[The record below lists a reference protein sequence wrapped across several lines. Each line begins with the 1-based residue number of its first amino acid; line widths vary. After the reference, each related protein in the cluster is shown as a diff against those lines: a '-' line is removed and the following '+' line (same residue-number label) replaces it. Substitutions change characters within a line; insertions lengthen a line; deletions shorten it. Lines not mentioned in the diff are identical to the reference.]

1 TNSWTEGTD
10 CCSWNG
16 VTCDNVTGNVV
27 GLDLYSSCSWLVGTI
42 DDNSTLFHLSHL
54 QSLNLAYSNFLG
66 SQLSPEFGWLKELT
80 YLNLSASNF
89 GGLVP
94 YEMSHLS
101 KLTHLVISFCVLTI
115 EQKTFDLLASNL
127 TKLSLLHLRKTNMSL
142 IKPFSLLNLSSTMTD
157 LDMGDTAMEGNFP
170 DDIFRF
176 PNLQILNLKLNSQLT
191 DLSRNYFEGRVPSW
205 WFTLP
210 SLISINLAWNKLN
223 GPIDPFQWPNS
234 LQDVRLEENEIRGT
248 IPNSIFQLVNLTIL
262 DLSSND
268 LLITLHLE
276 NNSLEGHIHNTFANA
291 SHLRSLDLYSN
302 KLEGPLPRSLAK
314 YIKLE
319 VVNVENNMISDS
331 FPCWMGSLSELKIL
345 VLRSNQFDGPPCNSN
360 ITFPFQALRIID
372 LSHTEFTGFLPRRI
386 FPSMEA
392 MKNVDEHGRLE
403 YMGRA
408 FCDESITV
416 AMKGHDFQFQKIF
429 VMFRAMDLSSNRF
442 HREIS
447 EVLGNFKSLKVLNLS
462 HNSLTGN
469 IPVSFENMTALKSLD
484 LSFNKLDGR
493 IPEQLLSITALSL
506 LNLSYNRLW
515 GHIPRG
521 NQFNTFE
528 NDSYIGNIR
537 LCGEPLTVRCSN
549 DGLPK
554 APRLAYFDHD
564 ETASRFDWK
573 MAKLRYVPGL
583 VIGLSIGYMVLS
595 K

>member
-1 TNSWTEGTD
+1 
-10 CCSWNG
+10 
-16 VTCDNVTGNVV
+16 
-27 GLDLYSSCSWLVGTI
+27 
-42 DDNSTLFHLSHL
+42 
-54 QSLNLAYSNFLG
+54 
-66 SQLSPEFGWLKELT
+66 
-80 YLNLSASNF
+80 
-89 GGLVP
+89 
-94 YEMSHLS
+94 
-101 KLTHLVISFCVLTI
+101 
-115 EQKTFDLLASNL
+115 
-127 TKLSLLHLRKTNMSL
+127 
-142 IKPFSLLNLSSTMTD
+142 MTD

-268 LLITLHLE
+268 LVAQSDLTSSQSYKSFNFLIFQITAYSHLPLLPISLLNIPYLALRFCVSLIAITELITLHLE

-564 ETASRFDWK
+564 ETASR
-573 MAKLRYVPGL
+573 VEEIPPL
-583 VIGLSIGYMVLS
+583 VDQSYRVHAHRNAGRVLGERMDEGRFS
-595 K
+595 LGG